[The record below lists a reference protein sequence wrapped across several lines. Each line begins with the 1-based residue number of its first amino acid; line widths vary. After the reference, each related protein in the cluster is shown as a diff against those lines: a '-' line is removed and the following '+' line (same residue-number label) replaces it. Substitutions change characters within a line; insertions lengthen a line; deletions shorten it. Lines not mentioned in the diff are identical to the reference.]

1 MSTILEKFLEK
12 PERMKMGA
20 GKLSKRYN
28 TDKETIV
35 KAREEARNILSG
47 KVSWNGIPKVLIFDI
62 ETAPL
67 MAYVWQH
74 SVWNA
79 NISADK
85 IISEWFMLTWSAKW
99 LFNDDIM
106 SARLTSKEVLAEDDS
121 RITGK
126 IWKLLDEA
134 DIVLAHNAR
143 KFDIPNLQTR
153 FLLHGLNPPKPYR
166 QIDTL
171 LVVRREFGFT
181 HNNLN
186 ALAKVLGLGQKVD
199 TNFQLW
205 KDCLKGS
212 EKALK
217 KMEEYNKQDVLLLE
231 EVYLV
236 LLPWIKSHPNVGL
249 YLDTHVSVCS
259 SCGSN
264 QIEKYGMYVTNAS
277 KFQAYKCG
285 ECHAIS
291 RSRINCQ
298 SKEHRQNLLLPIA
311 R

>member
-1 MSTILEKFLEK
+1 LSTVLEKFLEK

-28 TDKETIV
+28 TDRETIV
-35 KAREEARNILSG
+35 RAREEARNILSG
-47 KVSWNGIPKVLIFDI
+47 KVSWSGIPKVLIFDI

-67 MAYVWQH
+67 LAYVWQH
-74 SVWNA
+74 SIWNA

-99 LFNDDIM
+99 LFNDNIM

-121 RITGK
+121 RITKK

-205 KDCLKGS
+205 KDCLKGNK
-212 EKALK
+212 KALK

-249 YLDTHVSVCS
+249 YLNSDVSVCS
-259 SCGSN
+259 SCGSD
-264 QIEKYGMYVTNAS
+264 QIEKHGMYVTNAS
-277 KFQAYKCG
+277 KFQAYKCSI
-285 ECHAIS
+285 CHAVS
-291 RSRINCQ
+291 RSRVNCQ
-298 SKEHRQNLLLPIA
+298 SKERRQNLLLPIA

>member
-1 MSTILEKFLEK
+1 MSTVLEKFLEK

-20 GKLSKRYN
+20 GKLSKRYD
-28 TDKETIV
+28 TDRETIV
-35 KAREEARNILSG
+35 RARKEARSILLG
-47 KVSWNGIPKVLIFDI
+47 EVSWNGLPKVLIFDI

-74 SVWNA
+74 SIWNA

-99 LFNDDIM
+99 LFSGDVM
-106 SARLTSKEVLAEDDS
+106 SARLTKKEVLTEDDS
-121 RITGK
+121 RITNK
-126 IWKLLDEA
+126 IWKLLNEA
-134 DIVLAHNAR
+134 DIVIAHNSR
-143 KFDIPNLQTR
+143 RFDIPNLQTR
-153 FLLHGLNPPKPYR
+153 FLLHGLSPPKPYR

-171 LVVRREFGFT
+171 LIVRREFGFT

-186 ALAKVLGLGQKVD
+186 ALAKVLQLGQKVD

-205 KDCLKGS
+205 KDCLRGDK
-212 EKALK
+212 KALK

-231 EVYLV
+231 EVYLA

-249 YLDTHVSVCS
+249 YLGSDVSVCS
-259 SCGSN
+259 SCGSD

-277 KFQAYKCG
+277 KFQAYKCNR
-285 ECHAIS
+285 CHAIS
-291 RSRINCQ
+291 RSKINCQ